1 MNKPTAAETIKA
13 AIARSKWLII
23 ASLLVGLVAV
33 NVLRQAQGP
42 QYSASADVLI
52 STTDLGSVLT
62 GTEPNFVDPERVLD
76 TEQNLA
82 SSHGLYVQTAE
93 ATNEKLGDA
102 DQLQAATSVTAS
114 PTSNILTFSASA
126 DTADKAIDTA
136 NAVASE
142 YPPYRAEIS
151 GRRIDRGISELRS
164 QLRSDPDNTEL
175 RQQLNKLLVLKT
187 LNSGNASLVSNAEDA
202 TQTRPTPVRD
212 SLVGLSIGLVVA
224 LLLVGAREA
233 FDTTTRSE
241 DEVEGILEMPV
252 IASIPTLPRRT
263 RLVTLGRHEAEYAAP
278 FSLLL
283 ERLEQTREDG
293 GPRVVAVTS
302 ATAKEGKSSTA
313 ANVAVALARQGN
325 RVILA
330 DLDRNSP
337 SAAGIFHI
345 PDAAPEEALHAGTNG
360 NGSLPGLWSIRL
372 EGGPIPLARAYVE
385 EGGGSLRVLPADTTT
400 SSSQPR
406 ARQREVADLVESL
419 RDRADWVV
427 IDTPPVLRSAEM
439 TVLARNVDMVLL
451 VVRQG
456 HVSRRGLRSLATQV
470 RNWPARPV
478 GAVLTDVARPQPYAG
493 PSRGV

>member
-23 ASLLVGLVAV
+23 ASLVVGLLAV
-33 NVLRQAQGP
+33 NILRQAQGP

-62 GTEPNFVDPERVLD
+62 GTESNFVDPERVMD
-76 TEQNLA
+76 TERSLA
-82 SSHGLYVQTAE
+82 SSYGLYAQTAE
-93 ATNEKLGDA
+93 ATNGKLGTA
-102 DQLQAATSVTAS
+102 EQLKSATSVTAS
-114 PTSNILTFSASA
+114 PTSNILTFAASA
-126 DTADKAIDTA
+126 GTADKAIDTA

-151 GRRIDRGISELRS
+151 GRRIDKGITELRS
-164 QLRSDPDNTEL
+164 QLRADSGNTEL

-187 LNSGNASLVSNAEDA
+187 LNSGNASLVASAKDA
-202 TQTRPTPVRD
+202 AQTRPTPVRD

-241 DEVEGILEMPV
+241 EEVEGILEVPV
-252 IASIPTLPRRT
+252 IASIPTLPRRA
-263 RLVTLGRHEAEYAAP
+263 RLVTLGRHESEYAAP
-278 FSLLL
+278 FSLVL
-283 ERLEQTREDG
+283 ERLEQSRDDAR
-293 GPRVVAVTS
+293 PRVVAVTS
-302 ATAKEGKSSTA
+302 ATGKEGKSSTA

-330 DLDRNSP
+330 DLDRANP
-337 SAAGIFHI
+337 SAAGLFHI
-345 PDAAPEEALHAGTNG
+345 PDAVEGTHNG
-360 NGSLPGLWSIRL
+360 HVNGSGPDLWSIRL
-372 EGGPIPLARAYVE
+372 EGGPMPPVRTYVE
-385 EGGGSLRVLPADTTT
+385 EGGGSLRVLPADPRAQ
-400 SSSQPR
+400 SQPR
-406 ARQREVADLVESL
+406 ARQREVADLIETL

-427 IDTPPVLRSAEM
+427 IDTPPVLRSPEM
-439 TVLARNVDMVLL
+439 TVLSRNVDMVLL

-456 HVSRRGLRSLATQV
+456 HVTRRSLRSLATQV
-470 RNWPARPV
+470 RNWPALAV

-493 PSRGV
+493 PSRSI